1 MNKTSCFV
9 PIRIILIND
18 RDAFFENK
26 TTCFVPKPPPLVCEG
41 GAFEGQ
47 RSKVKGQRSKV
58 KGLRSKVE
66 GTGFATSHTDPEL
79 A

>member
-1 MNKTSCFV
+1 M
-9 PIRIILIND
+9 RIVLID
-18 RDAFFENK
+18 ERDAFFENK

-47 RSKVKGQRSKV
+47 RSKVKG
-58 KGLRSKVE
+58 LRSKVE